1 MKKEYEKPELIEYD
15 SLKDTT
21 GMPPN
26 SSFRA
31 GNSSFYLPIWKDFTE
46 KYQRKHLK
54 VADRIAERGS
64 KMRKH
69 TILLLSLSLL
79 LCFTAK
85 VLAAPQV
92 ILDGQ
97 ALSFDVPP
105 VIESGRTLVPLR
117 AIFEALGAGVQWDGE
132 TQTVTATKNDTEI
145 VLVIGGGAYKNGQPF
160 TLDVPAKIIESRTM
174 APLRFVSEALGCQVS
189 WDGNTQTISILSL
202 SGTGTVKVHFIDV
215 GQADAIYISLPDH
228 NDILIDAG
236 YSSGSTVVNYMKS
249 HGIDDTLELVIAT
262 HPHADHIG
270 GLPAV
275 YKDFKVKDTIDS
287 GMYSDTTFYKNYAA
301 GAHNKGE
308 YWEVDNQQVFTYGS
322 VKLQILTGAAAW
334 DNANDYSVVCRL
346 DTGDIEFLFMGDAEV
361 PAEAALTGE
370 LDAEIL
376 KVGHHGS
383 NTSTSAAFLSKVNP
397 EVAVI
402 SVGDRNSFGYPTV
415 EVLQRLT
422 EAGATIYRTDLNGN
436 VVITTDGTSYS
447 TTFSRTAT
455 GDK

>member
-1 MKKEYEKPELIEYD
+1 
-15 SLKDTT
+15 
-21 GMPPN
+21 
-26 SSFRA
+26 
-31 GNSSFYLPIWKDFTE
+31 
-46 KYQRKHLK
+46 
-54 VADRIAERGS
+54 
-64 KMRKH
+64 MRKH

-85 VLAAPQV
+85 ALAAPQV
-92 ILDGQ
+92 ILNGQ

-117 AIFEALGAGVQWDGE
+117 AILEALGAGVQWDGE
-132 TQTVTATKNDTEI
+132 TQTVTATKNGTEI
-145 VLVIGGGAYKNGQPF
+145 VLVIGGAAYKNGQLV

-174 APLRFVSEALGCQVS
+174 APLRFVSEALNCHVS
-189 WDGNTQTISILSL
+189 WDGDTQTITISSL
-202 SGTGTVKVHFIDV
+202 SGNGTVKVHFIDV

-436 VVITTDGTSYS
+436 VVITTDGTSYF

-455 GDK
+455 GETPTTQIQP